1 MPVRD
6 YSRGQTGPTAQTGV
20 GLPWPRVR
28 AGNLV
33 NLTVKTPVDLGR
45 VADS

>member
-20 GLPWPRVR
+20 GAAVAPSGPKLGQPDCKD
-28 AGNLV
+28 A
-33 NLTVKTPVDLGR
+33 VDLGR